1 MTEIEFL
8 ADIAY
13 SAYMEALGVK
23 DFPSFKY
30 TPKVV
35 QNGWVAATK
44 AVLDNAHADCTHHI
58 KDDEEDIHPIFDC
71 IHDPPPLSEE
81 EINIPKNP
89 EEAAILSGK
98 AMLKMF
104 DCVHDSPPF
113 VHSDNST
120 PSDGAI
126 IRGLYK

>member
-1 MTEIEFL
+1 MTDIEFL

-58 KDDEEDIHPIFDC
+58 VEDDEIDPIFMEV
-71 IHDPPPLSEE
+71 HTPPPLE
-81 EINIPKNP
+81 
-89 EEAAILSGK
+89 
-98 AMLKMF
+98 
-104 DCVHDSPPF
+104 
-113 VHSDNST
+113 DN
-120 PSDGAI
+120 
-126 IRGLYK
+126 